1 MGGNGKPYRRNAGE
15 VESIQKGGLFILN
28 MESNRLGEA
37 PKGWRLIFRAL
48 GHRNY
53 RLFFGGQ
60 GISLIGTWMQQTA
73 MGWLVYHRTNSA
85 FLLGLVGFSGQI
97 PALFLMPLAGVL
109 TDRWNRHRILV
120 ITQSL
125 AMVQALALAFLD
137 LAGLLTIGSIISL
150 SLFLGMVN
158 AFDMPA
164 RQAFVPDLIEKKEDL
179 GNAIALNS
187 FIFNGARLL
196 GPSMA
201 GLLVSLLGEGLCFLL
216 NGISFLAVI
225 AALVAMNIPAVKGK
239 ALASPLRA
247 QLKEGF
253 TYALGFPPIRSIL
266 LFLSLI
272 SLVGMGYVT
281 LMPVFAKDILHGG
294 PDTLGFLMAASG
306 LGALMGAV
314 FLASRKSVRGLGRM
328 IALASFIFGL
338 GILIFS
344 LSRDFLVSFLT
355 LGFAGFG
362 MMVQM
367 ASSNTILQTIVDDDK
382 RGRVMSLFTL
392 AFMGMAPLG
401 SLLAGSLAHW
411 MGATFTLLIAGVL
424 CLGASFSFLWRL
436 PRLRAMIRPI
446 YVQKGILNNMPEKT

>member
-1 MGGNGKPYRRNAGE
+1 M
-15 VESIQKGGLFILN
+15 VN
-28 MESNRLGEA
+28 MEFDKLGDA
-37 PKGWRLIFRAL
+37 LKGWRLFFRAL

-73 MGWLVYHRTNSA
+73 MSWLVYHRTNSA
-85 FLLGLVGFSGQI
+85 FLLGLVAFSGQI

-109 TDRWNRHRILV
+109 TDRWNRHQILM
-120 ITQSL
+120 ITQFL
-125 AMVQALALAFLD
+125 AMVQAFILAFLD
-137 LAGLLTIGSIISL
+137 LKGALNLPQILSL
-150 SLFLGMVN
+150 SFFLGLVN
-158 AFDMPA
+158 AFDMPT
-164 RQAFVPDLIEKKEDL
+164 RQAFVVDLVAKREDL

-196 GPSMA
+196 GPSL
-201 GLLVSLLGEGLCFLL
+201 GGFLISLLGEAACFFL
-216 NGISFLAVI
+216 NGLSFLAVL
-225 AALVAMNIPAVKGK
+225 AALLAMKIPAGKGK
-239 ALASPLRA
+239 AISSPLRA

-272 SLVGMGYVT
+272 SLVGVGYVT

-306 LGALMGAV
+306 LGALMGAI

-344 LSRDFLVSFLT
+344 LSRIFLVSFLI
-355 LGFAGFG
+355 LVFAGFG

-401 SLLAGSLAHW
+401 SLLAGGFAHW
-411 MGATFTLLIAGVL
+411 IGAPFTLLVAGIL
-424 CLGASFSFLWRL
+424 CLGASLSFLWRL
-436 PRLRAMIRPI
+436 PRFRAMIRPI
-446 YVQKGILNNMPEKT
+446 YVQKGILSNLPQ

>member
-1 MGGNGKPYRRNAGE
+1 M
-15 VESIQKGGLFILN
+15 VN
-28 MESNRLGEA
+28 MEFDKLGDA

-73 MGWLVYHRTNSA
+73 MSWLVYHRTNSA
-85 FLLGLVGFSGQI
+85 FLLGLVAFSGQI
-97 PALFLMPLAGVL
+97 PALFLMPVAGVL

-120 ITQSL
+120 ITQFL
-125 AMVQALALAFLD
+125 AMVQACILAFLD
-137 LAGLLTIGSIISL
+137 LTGALNLPQI
-150 SLFLGMVN
+150 LFLSFFLGLVN
-158 AFDMPA
+158 AFDMPT
-164 RQAFVPDLIEKKEDL
+164 RQAFVVDLVARREDV

-196 GPSMA
+196 GPSL
-201 GLLVSLLGEGLCFLL
+201 GGFLIFLLGEAACFLL
-216 NGISFLAVI
+216 NGLSFLAVL
-225 AALVAMNIPAVKGK
+225 AALLAMKIPAGKGK
-239 ALASPLRA
+239 AFRSPLRA

-281 LMPVFAKDILHGG
+281 LMPIFAKDILHGG

-306 LGALMGAV
+306 LGALMGAI

-344 LSRDFLVSFLT
+344 LSRIFLVSFLI
-355 LGFAGFG
+355 LVFAGFG

-392 AFMGMAPLG
+392 SFMGMAPLG
-401 SLLAGSLAHW
+401 SLLAGSFAHW
-411 MGATFTLLIAGVL
+411 IGAPFTLLAAGVL

-446 YVQKGILNNMPEKT
+446 YVQKGILSNTPQ

>member
-1 MGGNGKPYRRNAGE
+1 M
-15 VESIQKGGLFILN
+15 VN
-28 MESNRLGEA
+28 MEIDKLGDA
-37 PKGWRLIFRAL
+37 LKGWRLIFRAL

-73 MGWLVYHRTNSA
+73 MSWLVYHRTNSA
-85 FLLGLVGFSGQI
+85 FLLGLVAFSGQI

-109 TDRWNRHRILV
+109 TDRWNRHQILV
-120 ITQSL
+120 ITQFL
-125 AMVQALALAFLD
+125 AMVQAFILAFLD
-137 LAGLLTIGSIISL
+137 LTGALNLPQI
-150 SLFLGMVN
+150 LFLSFFLGLVN
-158 AFDMPA
+158 AFDMPT
-164 RQAFVPDLIEKKEDL
+164 RQAFVVDLVARREDV

-196 GPSMA
+196 GPSL
-201 GLLVSLLGEGLCFLL
+201 GGFLISLLGEAACFLL
-216 NGISFLAVI
+216 NGLSFLAVL
-225 AALVAMNIPAVKGK
+225 AALLAMKIPAGKGK
-239 ALASPLRA
+239 ALSSPLRA

-253 TYALGFPPIRSIL
+253 MYALGFPPIRSIL

-281 LMPVFAKDILHGG
+281 LMPIFAKDILHGG

-306 LGALMGAV
+306 LGALMGAI

-344 LSRDFLVSFLT
+344 LSRIFLVSFLI
-355 LGFAGFG
+355 LVFAGFG

-401 SLLAGSLAHW
+401 SLLAGSFAHW
-411 MGATFTLLIAGVL
+411 IGAPFTLRVAGVL

-436 PRLRAMIRPI
+436 PRFRAMIRPI
-446 YVQKGILNNMPEKT
+446 YFQKGILSNTPQ

>member
-1 MGGNGKPYRRNAGE
+1 
-15 VESIQKGGLFILN
+15 
-28 MESNRLGEA
+28 MESNKLEDVL
-37 PKGWRLIFRAL
+37 KGWRLIFRAL

-73 MGWLVYHRTNSA
+73 MSWLVYHRTNSA

-109 TDRWNRHRILV
+109 TDRWNRHQILV

-125 AMVQALALAFLD
+125 AMVQAFILAFLD
-137 LAGLLTIGSIISL
+137 LTGALNLPQI
-150 SLFLGMVN
+150 LFLSFFLGLVN
-158 AFDMPA
+158 AFDMPT
-164 RQAFVPDLIEKKEDL
+164 RQAFVVDLVARREDL

-196 GPSMA
+196 GPSL
-201 GLLVSLLGEGLCFLL
+201 GGFLISLLGEGVCFLV
-216 NGISFLAVI
+216 NGLSFLAVL
-225 AALVAMNIPAVKGK
+225 AALLAMKIPAVKEK
-239 ALASPLRA
+239 ALGSPLRA

-253 TYALGFPPIRSIL
+253 TYALGFSPIRSIL

-306 LGALMGAV
+306 LGALMGAI
-314 FLASRKSVRGLGRM
+314 FLASRKSVRGLGRI

-344 LSRDFLVSFLT
+344 LSRIFLVSLLT
-355 LGFAGFG
+355 LAFAGFG

-401 SLLAGSLAHW
+401 SLLAGGLAHW
-411 MGATFTLLIAGVL
+411 IGAPLTLLIAGVL
-424 CLGASFSFLWRL
+424 CLGASFLFQWRL

-446 YVQKGILNNMPEKT
+446 YLQKGILNNMPE

>member
-1 MGGNGKPYRRNAGE
+1 M
-15 VESIQKGGLFILN
+15 
-28 MESNRLGEA
+28 NRETNPLGEA
-37 PKGWRLIFRAL
+37 LKGWRLTFRAL

-73 MGWLVYHRTNSA
+73 MSWLVYQMTHSA
-85 FLLGLVGFSGQI
+85 FFLGLVMFSRQI

-125 AMVQALALAFLD
+125 AMAQALALAFLD
-137 LAGLLTIGSIISL
+137 LGGLLTIGFIIIL
-150 SLFLGMVN
+150 SFFLGMVN
-158 AFDMPA
+158 AFDMPT

-201 GLLVSLLGEGLCFLL
+201 GLLISLLGEGLCFLL
-216 NGISFLAVI
+216 NGVSFLAVI
-225 AALVAMNIPAVKGK
+225 AALEAMEIKAAQGK
-239 ALASPLRA
+239 TAGSPFREE
-247 QLKEGF
+247 LKTGF

-272 SLVGMGYVT
+272 SLVGMGNFT
-281 LMPVFAKDILHGG
+281 LMPVFARDILHGG

-306 LGALMGAV
+306 LGALMGAI
-314 FLASRKSVRGLGRM
+314 FLASRKSVWGLGKM
-328 IALASFIFGL
+328 IALASFIFGV

-344 LSRDFLVSFLT
+344 LSRIFLLSFLA
-355 LGFAGFG
+355 LGCAGFG

-392 AFMGMAPLG
+392 SFMGTAPLG

-411 MGATFTLLIAGVL
+411 IGATFTLLIAGVL

-436 PRLRAMIRPI
+436 PRLRAMIHPI
-446 YVQKGILNNMPEKT
+446 YVQKGIMDNLPG

>member
-1 MGGNGKPYRRNAGE
+1 L
-15 VESIQKGGLFILN
+15 Q
-28 MESNRLGEA
+28 
-37 PKGWRLIFRAL
+37 LIFRAL

-73 MGWLVYHRTNSA
+73 MSWLVYHRTNSA
-85 FLLGLVGFSGQI
+85 FLLGVVGFSGQI

-109 TDRWNRHRILV
+109 TDRWNRHQILV

-137 LAGLLTIGSIISL
+137 FAGFLTIGSIISL

-158 AFDMPA
+158 AFDMPT
-164 RQAFVPDLIEKKEDL
+164 RQAFVADMVEKKEDL

-196 GPSMA
+196 GPSLA
-201 GLLVSLLGEGLCFLL
+201 GLLVSLLGEALCFLL
-216 NGISFLAVI
+216 NGVSFLAVI
-225 AALVAMNIPAVKGK
+225 ASLQAMKIRVAKGK
-239 ALASPLRA
+239 TAGSPFRED
-247 QLKEGF
+247 LKAGF
-253 TYALGFPPIRSIL
+253 AYALGFPPIRSIL

-272 SLVGMGYVT
+272 SLMGMGYVT

-306 LGALMGAV
+306 LGALMGAI
-314 FLASRKSVRGLGRM
+314 FLASRKSVRGLGRI
-328 IALASFIFGL
+328 IALAAFIFGL

-344 LSRDFLVSFLT
+344 LSRIFLVSLLT
-355 LGFAGFG
+355 LVFAGFG

-392 AFMGMAPLG
+392 AFIGMAPLG
-401 SLLAGSLAHW
+401 SLLAGTLAHW
-411 MGATFTLLIAGVL
+411 IGAPFTVMGAGVL
-424 CLGASFSFLWRL
+424 CLVASLLFWRKL
-436 PRLRAMIRPI
+436 PLLRAMIRPLYI
-446 YVQKGILNNMPEKT
+446 QKGILEKLPE

>member
-1 MGGNGKPYRRNAGE
+1 MRAIT
-15 VESIQKGGLFILN
+15 VEKQVIRT
-28 MESNRLGEA
+28 MESNKLAE
-37 PKGWRLIFRAL
+37 PLKGLQLIFRAL

-73 MGWLVYHRTNSA
+73 MSWLVYHRTNSA

-109 TDRWNRHRILV
+109 TDRWNRHQILV

-125 AMVQALALAFLD
+125 AMVQAFILAFLD
-137 LAGLLTIGSIISL
+137 LKGALNLPQI
-150 SLFLGMVN
+150 LFLSFFLGLVN
-158 AFDMPA
+158 AFDMPT
-164 RQAFVPDLIEKKEDL
+164 RQAFVVDLVARREDL

-196 GPSMA
+196 GPSLGGFLIA
-201 GLLVSLLGEGLCFLL
+201 FLGEAACFLL
-216 NGISFLAVI
+216 NGVSFLAVL
-225 AALVAMNIPAVKGK
+225 AALLAMKIPAAKGN
-239 ALASPLRA
+239 AFSSPLLA

-253 TYALGFPPIRSIL
+253 TYALGFSPIRSIL
-266 LFLSLI
+266 LFLTLI

-306 LGALMGAV
+306 LGALMGAI
-314 FLASRKSVRGLGRM
+314 FLASRKSVRGLGRL

-344 LSRDFLVSFLT
+344 LSPIFLVSLLT
-355 LGFAGFG
+355 LAFAGFG

-411 MGATFTLLIAGVL
+411 IGAPYTLLAA
-424 CLGASFSFLWRL
+424 GASCLMASFFFWRKL
-436 PRLRAMIRPI
+436 PLLRAMIRPI
-446 YVQKGILNNMPEKT
+446 YVQKGILDNMPE